1 MKVVL
6 AYLRLYGD
14 CMAKAFEGLKRN
26 AWTLLLP
33 MALWPALKLAGGL
46 LAPLGFAA
54 GIAYVLVQAAAI
66 SCYLYFVGE
75 VVEHSRVSIREFRTS
90 IGAYF
95 WSVLNLGFVLWIVEL
110 VLGMAVG
117 QHPRAEM
124 ISFAVTLLELVLLNP
139 APEVI
144 YVRGTRNGL
153 ETIQR
158 SIRFIQDNWI
168 EWFIPNLLLIGA
180 GWWFLQNVVSR
191 LGPLALVGLVGLGAL
206 LHVLMVFRG
215 HLFRVLD
222 GSTHRQ
228 RMFRYRTAGLTD

>member
-1 MKVVL
+1 MN
-6 AYLRLYGD
+6 GD
-14 CMAKAFEGLKRN
+14 CVAKAFKGLQRN

-33 MALWPALKLAGGL
+33 MALWPALELVRGL

-54 GIAYVLVQAAAI
+54 GFVYVLVQAAAI

-75 VVEHSRVSIREFRTS
+75 VVAHSRVSIRELRTS

-95 WSVLNLGFVLWIVEL
+95 WSVLNLGYVLWIVEL
-110 VLGMAVG
+110 VLGLAVG
-117 QHPRAEM
+117 RHPRAEM
-124 ISFAVTLLELVLLNP
+124 IFLAVTLLELVLLNT

-180 GWWFLQNVVSR
+180 GWWLLRNVVSR
-191 LGPLALVGLVGLGAL
+191 LGPLTLVGLVGLRAL